1 MFTTTGGIPQPR
13 KNLEAFVDAGTVA
26 KNVTFEQ
33 GAGEVVNGRNI
44 VKAGSIV
51 GGFLDE
57 YNAYGEVLDAS
68 TPTGAQGVL
77 LEDVDVTN
85 RDYSGAVMIAGWI
98 NSDKLDY
105 EVTDE
110 LKGALTKI
118 GFIANGN
125 HEGGQ

>member
-1 MFTTTGGIPQPR
+1 MFTVAGSVPQPR

-44 VKAGSIV
+44 VPAGTVV
-51 GGFLDE
+51 GGFLEE
-57 YNAYGEVLDAS
+57 YNAYGDILDTS
-68 TPTGAQGVL
+68 TPAGAQGIL

-85 RDYSGAVMIAGWI
+85 RDYSGAVMISGWI

-105 EVTDE
+105 DVTDDLRE
-110 LKGALTKI
+110 ALPKI

-125 HEGGQ
+125 HEGGR

>member
-1 MFTTTGGIPQPR
+1 MFTTTGGIPQPK

-26 KNVTFEQ
+26 KNVTFGQ

-57 YNAYGEVLDAS
+57 YNAYGKVVEA
-68 TPTGAQGVL
+68 GEAQGIL

-110 LKGALTKI
+110 LKDALTKV

>member
-1 MFTTTGGIPQPR
+1 MFTTTGGIPQPK
-13 KNLEAFVDAGTVA
+13 KNLEAFVDAGTVS

-57 YNAYGEVLDAS
+57 YNAYGEVVEA
-68 TPTGAQGVL
+68 GEAQGIL

-98 NSDKLDY
+98 NSDKLNY

-110 LKGALTKI
+110 LKDALTKV

>member
-1 MFTTTGGIPQPR
+1 MFTTTGGIPQPK

-57 YNAYGEVLDAS
+57 YNAYGEVVEA
-68 TPTGAQGVL
+68 GEAQGIL

-110 LKGALTKI
+110 LKDALTKV

>member
-1 MFTTTGGIPQPR
+1 MFTTTGGIPQPK
-13 KNLEAFVDAGTVA
+13 KNIEAFVDAGTVA

-33 GAGEVVNGRNI
+33 GAGEVVNGRNV

-57 YNAYGEVLDAS
+57 YNAYGEVVEA
-68 TPTGAQGVL
+68 GEAQGIL

-110 LKGALTKI
+110 LKDALTKV
-118 GFIANGN
+118 GFVANGN

>member
-1 MFTTTGGIPQPR
+1 MFTVAGSVPQPR

-33 GAGEVVNGRNI
+33 GAGEDINGRNI
-44 VKAGSIV
+44 VPAGTVV
-51 GGFLDE
+51 GGFLEE
-57 YNAYGEVLDAS
+57 YNAYGDILDAS
-68 TPTGAQGVL
+68 TPAGAQGIL

-85 RDYSGAVMIAGWI
+85 RDYSGAVMISGWI

-110 LKGALTKI
+110 LRGELTKI

>member
-1 MFTTTGGIPQPR
+1 MFTTTGGIPQPK

-33 GAGEVVNGRNI
+33 GAGEVINGRNI
-44 VKAGSIV
+44 VPAGTVV
-51 GGFLDE
+51 GGFLEE
-57 YNAYGEVLDAS
+57 YNAYGEILEAS
-68 TPTGAQGVL
+68 TPTGAQGIL
-77 LEDVDVTN
+77 LEDVDVTD
-85 RDYSGAVMIAGWI
+85 RDYSGAVMISGWI

-110 LKGALTKI
+110 LRGALTKI

-125 HEGGQ
+125 HKGGQ